1 MRIVVTEDP
10 IIKQEEIHE
19 TIKESKTKKDL
30 ELEFSILVTNY
41 VPNNAE
47 VNDKRKELGTFNYES
62 IRSIDGLK
70 FVAESKNDD
79 GDVYYGFV

>member
-1 MRIVVTEDP
+1 MRIVVTEDV
-10 IIKQEEIHE
+10 IIKQEEVHE
-19 TIKESKTKKDL
+19 TVKESESKKDL

-47 VNDKRKELGTFNYES
+47 VDDKRKELGTFDYQT
-62 IRSIDGLK
+62 IKSIDGLK